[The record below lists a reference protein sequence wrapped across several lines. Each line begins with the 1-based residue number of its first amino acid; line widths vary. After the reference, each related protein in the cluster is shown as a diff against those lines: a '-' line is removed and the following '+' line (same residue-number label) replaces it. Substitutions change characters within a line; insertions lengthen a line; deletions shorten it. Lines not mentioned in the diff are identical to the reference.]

1 MKTEINDFD
10 RHMSAATFAE
20 AGEHETAVEMLQ
32 EEDAGTEAAK
42 SPKIH
47 IERKKKPYVGMVIF
61 GAVSL
66 SGYAYLM
73 THQGWVSEE
82 FTMGGWHA
90 AYPVMTAILFSFIH
104 GAFAS
109 NMLTILGIEAKK
121 K

>member
-1 MKTEINDFD
+1 MKAELNDFD
-10 RHMSAATFAE
+10 RHMSAVTFAE

-32 EEDAGTEAAK
+32 KEKGGIETAK
-42 SPKIH
+42 ILVT
-47 IERKKKPYVGMVIF
+47 KKKPYTGMLIF

-66 SGYAYLM
+66 SGYAALM
-73 THQGWVSEE
+73 THQGWISEE

-90 AYPVMTAILFSFIH
+90 AYPVVTAIIFSFIH

-109 NMLTILGIEAKK
+109 NLLTILGIEAKK